1 MSGLRTRGERGANL
15 VEFAIVAPLLVLL
28 LLGIA
33 DIGRAFYSYI
43 TITNAAR
50 EGVRFASR
58 FPDNLANIQAAA
70 IRETVGTP
78 ITLSTGDITVPS
90 GFNGTRGNPI
100 TVRVQHPYA
109 MLFLSGLGFGD
120 ITMQAQATMV
130 IFGRDPQEP

>member
-1 MSGLRTRGERGANL
+1 VEDRKTRGERGANL
-15 VEFAIVAPLLVLL
+15 VEFAVVAPLLVLL

-58 FPDNLANIQAAA
+58 FPDNLTDIQAAA
-70 IRETVGTP
+70 VRETTGTP
-78 ITLSTGDITVPS
+78 VALSSADVTVPF

-100 TVRVQHPYA
+100 TVRVQHRYA
-109 MLFLSGLGFGD
+109 MLFLSALGFGD
-120 ITMQAQATMV
+120 LNMQAQATMV